1 MKYCQECGKEMFDD
15 SVICPNCGTYQT
27 VLIKSADH
35 IPEPLTEND
44 FEASE
49 PRLETAQAVEVVQA
63 AEVAQA
69 APPAEPASEQVF
81 VSAAEPVFE
90 PQTRHFYEPENVIEP
105 VAPFE
110 PNSDAKGQ
118 NATGSSFKAEGYHYG
133 STYGPG
139 SPYGNPSPGYQGG
152 DGTGPI
158 YGTSGDHRFN
168 APGAGSY
175 TIPRYNFWI
184 YLLLSIVTCG
194 IYGIYYMYKWTE
206 DTNRLSQGVYKPSM
220 NYIFVFLLGM
230 VTCGIYTWVWIY
242 QQGERLKVVG
252 DANGIKIN
260 ETGVHHLLISLLL
273 GGVGVLVSQYIFF
286 SNTNRLSGVY
296 NGEISRDQAN
306 VKTSH
311 VVPIVVGVILAIF
324 GLATGIGVTVFA
336 ARNSYVNDYSSYSD
350 FLSEDFD
357 TEDFNIDELDIEG
370 LLGDDINF
378 DQNNDDYSDIATFTE
393 GVVLI
398 DNAYKVNDLNGDPAL
413 AILINWDNYSDE
425 ACAPIW
431 TFNVEATQDGKM
443 LEQTSL
449 PLDFSEFD
457 VSTYIQEVAPGDSV
471 DFPVIFKLIN
481 EEEDVE
487 VIVRSNSSDDG
498 NRAVCTFIISD

>member
-27 VLIKSADH
+27 VLIKAADH
-35 IPEPLTEND
+35 IAKPLTEED
-44 FEASE
+44 FEPAEPSLEAATSAENVEAAMAAEMAEPAPVEEMATAEAASEPQRRHSYEPEIAIAPIASFEANSNGEKQEASE
-49 PRLETAQAVEVVQA
+49 
-63 AEVAQA
+63 
-69 APPAEPASEQVF
+69 
-81 VSAAEPVFE
+81 
-90 PQTRHFYEPENVIEP
+90 
-105 VAPFE
+105 
-110 PNSDAKGQ
+110 
-118 NATGSSFKAEGYHYG
+118 SSFKAEGYHYG
-133 STYGPG
+133 SSYGPG
-139 SPYGNPSPGYQGG
+139 SPYGNPGPGYQGG
-152 DGTGPI
+152 EGTGSV
-158 YGTSGDHRFN
+158 YGMSGDSRFN

-175 TIPRYNFWI
+175 KIPKYNFWI

-194 IYGIYYMYKWTE
+194 IYSIYCMYKWTE

-220 NYIFVFLLGM
+220 NYIYVFLLGI

-242 QQGERLKVVG
+242 QQGERLKTVG

-273 GGVGVLVSQYIFF
+273 GGVGFFVSQYIFF

-311 VVPIVVGVILAIF
+311 VVPIVVGVVLGIL
-324 GLATGIGVTVFA
+324 GLATGIGAAVFT
-336 ARNSYVNDYSSYSD
+336 ARNSYVNDYSSYSN
-350 FLSEDFD
+350 FLTGDFD
-357 TEDFNIDELDIEG
+357 AEDFNIDDMDIES
-370 LLGDDINF
+370 LLNGDYDFGQSNE
-378 DQNNDDYSDIATFTE
+378 DYSDIAAFTE

-398 DNAYKVNDLNGDPAL
+398 DYAYKVNDLNGDPAL
-413 AILINWDNYSDE
+413 AIFINFDNYGDE
-425 ACAPIW
+425 AYAPIW
-431 TFNVEATQDGKM
+431 TFNVEATQDGKV

-449 PLDFSEFD
+449 PIDFSEFD
-457 VSTYIQEVAPGDSV
+457 VSTYTQEVAPGDSV